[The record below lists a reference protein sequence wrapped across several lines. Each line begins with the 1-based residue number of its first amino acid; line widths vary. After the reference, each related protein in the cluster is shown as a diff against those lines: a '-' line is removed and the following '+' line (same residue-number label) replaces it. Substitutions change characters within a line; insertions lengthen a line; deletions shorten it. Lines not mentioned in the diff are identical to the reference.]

1 MSIIVRLWTKDHEDE
16 PYSLIGTRRVNGP
29 EELKYLEEHYDV
41 EWVGIADD
49 QVENSSTRTEGRS

>member
-1 MSIIVRLWTKDHEDE
+1 MSIIVRLWQKDRQGE